1 MALMNIKPIKDDA
14 SYEAALQEID
24 RLFDAEPDT
33 PEGDRLE
40 VLVTLVEA
48 YEDKHYDLPP
58 PDPIDALVYYLE
70 SRGLAENQFQ
80 PYIGTRAHVSQ
91 ILNRKRPLTLNM
103 IRNLSAKT
111 GIPAS
116 ILIQPYQTEQQEE
129 EKYLPASKFQ
139 QTMIL
144 QPA

>member
-1 MALMNIKPIKDDA
+1 MALMNIKPIKNEA
-14 SYEAALQEID
+14 SYEEALQEID
-24 RLFDAEPDT
+24 RLFDAQPDT

-70 SRGLAENQFQ
+70 SRGLTESQLE
-80 PYIGTRAHVSQ
+80 PYIGTKASVSE
-91 ILNRKRPLTLNM
+91 ILNRKRPLTLKM
-103 IRNLSAKT
+103 IRNLSAET

-116 ILIQPYQTEQQEE
+116 ILIQPYQTEQEEE

-139 QTMIL
+139 QTIVL

>member
-1 MALMNIKPIKDDA
+1 MNIKPIKDET

-33 PEGDRLE
+33 PESDQLE

-70 SRGLAENQFQ
+70 SRGLTESQLE
-80 PYIGTRAHVSQ
+80 PYIGTKASVSE
-91 ILNRKRPLTLNM
+91 ILNRKRPLTLKM
-103 IRNLSAKT
+103 IRNLSAGT

-116 ILIQPYQTEQQEE
+116 ILIQPYETEQWEE
-129 EKYLPASKFQ
+129 EKYLPASNVQ